1 MTERIPLI
9 LDVDTGID
17 DALAIAYAVGSP
29 DAQLVAVTTLAGNI
43 GVERTTQNTLDVLDL
58 LGRTDVPVHRG
69 ASKPLVR
76 PHLDAVYFHDV
87 NGLGGAILPHSDR
100 EIGADRGPAAMIR
113 LSKARPGEL
122 TLVCVGPLT
131 NLAIALNV
139 DPDFGRRLRRLV
151 IMGGAFHVPG
161 NTTPYGEFNILCD
174 PEAAI
179 EVLQAQLPE
188 TIFIGLD
195 VTHQTALKREVWE
208 ATTEALRA
216 GKAGPAARLASAV
229 AERVFVERGLLGTY
243 LHDPLAVAVALDPS
257 LVETESVSFSIA
269 TGEPERGQTTVVGP
283 GELKVAIGVN
293 AERFG
298 ERFHERL
305 QLHRHGD

>member
-1 MTERIPLI
+1 MTKRIPLI

-17 DALAIAYAVGSP
+17 DALAIAYAAGSP
-29 DAQLVAVTTLAGNI
+29 DAELVAITTLAGNI
-43 GVERTTQNTLDVLDL
+43 GVERTTQNTLDVLEL
-58 LGRTDVPVHRG
+58 LGRNDVPVHRG

-76 PHLDAVYFHDV
+76 PHLDAAYFHDV

-100 EIGADRGPAAMIR
+100 EIGADRGPAALIR
-113 LSKARPGEL
+113 LTKARPGEI
-122 TLVCVGPLT
+122 TLVCTGPLT

-139 DPDFGRRLRRLV
+139 DPDFGLRLKNLV

-179 EVLQAQLPE
+179 EVLQARLPE
-188 TIFIGLD
+188 TTWIGLD
-195 VTHQTALKREVWE
+195 VTHKTALTREVWD

-216 GKAGPAARLASAV
+216 GLAGPAARIASVV
-229 AERVFVERGLLGTY
+229 AERVFIERGLKGTY
-243 LHDPLAVAVALDPS
+243 LHDPLAVAVALDPA
-257 LVETESVSFSIA
+257 LVETEEVAFTVAVS
-269 TGEPERGQTTVVGP
+269 EPERGQTTVTGP
-283 GELKVAIGVN
+283 GEMKVAIGVD

-298 ERFHERL
+298 RMFHERL
-305 QLHRHGD
+305 MLHPR

>member
-1 MTERIPLI
+1 MTERVPLI

-17 DALAIAYAVGSP
+17 DALAIAYAAGSP
-29 DAQLVAVTTLAGNI
+29 DAEIVAITTLAGNI

-58 LGRTDVPVHRG
+58 LGRNDVPVHRG

-87 NGLGGAILPHSDR
+87 NGLGGAILPHSNR

-113 LSKARPGEL
+113 LTKARPGEI

-139 DPDFGRRLRRLV
+139 DPDFGTRLKRLV

-179 EVLQAQLPE
+179 EVLQARLPE
-188 TIFIGLD
+188 TIWIGLD
-195 VTHQTALKREVWE
+195 VTHQTALTRDVWDE
-208 ATTEALRA
+208 TTAALREERA
-216 GKAGPAARLASAV
+216 LPGARLASLV
-229 AERVFVERGLLGTY
+229 AERVFLERGLKGTY
-243 LHDPLAVAVALDPS
+243 LHDPLAVAVALDQS
-257 LVETESVSFSIA
+257 LVETEDVSFTIA
-269 TGEPERGQTTVVGP
+269 VGEPECGKTTVTGP
-283 GELKVAIGVN
+283 GEMKVAIRID

-298 ERFHERL
+298 RMFHDRL
-305 QLHRHGD
+305 MLHPR